1 MDTSSTATHNNQMHP
16 ILDRDRF
23 QNCEDL
29 IDALEE
35 CHRSPFFET
44 VLGKCSDV
52 KIQLSQCLHE
62 NRLANDRVQI
72 LQRREKNKQ
81 LEEKKKKRE
90 EEEWGENGYLKKVV
104 ELEYQKRM
112 QQQNSPENK

>member
-1 MDTSSTATHNNQMHP
+1 M
-16 ILDRDRF
+16 
-23 QNCEDL
+23 
-29 IDALEE
+29 
-35 CHRSPFFET
+35 
-44 VLGKCSDV
+44 
-52 KIQLSQCLHE
+52 HE

-112 QQQNSPENK
+112 QQQNPPENK